1 MQYQCWTGNNALLT
15 VRQSI
20 IMINYTRHYNYVEA
34 ETNQLCFI
42 KIIFY
47 RVIIRFRPGISVW
60 GSGLDLILLMQ
71 QRASFL
77 PNRTIFD
84 NVDLEVFQSTS
95 KLVHDACNY
104 KMYGIFS
111 RNYFIIKFII
121 LVSMNIARNETGSCM
136 KETPIFCN
144 CMKITRVSTFSA
156 FFIFVIQY

>member
-1 MQYQCWTGNNALLT
+1 MLKLKP
-15 VRQSI
+15 
-20 IMINYTRHYNYVEA
+20 INYE
-34 ETNQLCFI
+34 
-42 KIIFY
+42 IIFY

-104 KMYGIFS
+104 KMHAIFS
-111 RNYFIIKFII
+111 RNYF
-121 LVSMNIARNETGSCM
+121 
-136 KETPIFCN
+136 
-144 CMKITRVSTFSA
+144 KI
-156 FFIFVIQY
+156 